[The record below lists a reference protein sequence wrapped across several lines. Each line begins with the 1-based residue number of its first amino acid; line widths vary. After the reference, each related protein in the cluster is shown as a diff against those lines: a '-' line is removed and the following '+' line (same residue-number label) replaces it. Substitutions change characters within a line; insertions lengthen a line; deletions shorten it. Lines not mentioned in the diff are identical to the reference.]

1 MVRSRSVIAI
11 PPGETVKE
19 ILENRGISQKEL
31 AARIDMSEKHV
42 SKLINGEVQLT
53 VDMARRLE
61 MALGPSVQFW
71 CNLEA
76 FYREDLLKAMEE
88 NAMEADIAIAR
99 KFPYKEMVRLGWV
112 EDVTA
117 WSERVIAFRKY
128 FEVAR
133 LELLQESLLPA
144 IACRK
149 LSDSEKSDLVMLA
162 WAQKAKLEAR
172 RIRTKAINVDGI
184 MRDIVRIRQMT
195 VMKPEDFCPE
205 LERVLAARGV
215 AIVFLPHINGS
226 FLHGATFRDGK
237 KLVIGMTVRGKDAD
251 KFWFS
256 LFHELGHVVLQHVGK
271 PEGTNEEE
279 EQAADVFARDALIS
293 PEDYRCFVSADH
305 FSKEAVYRFA
315 DHIGIDVGIVVGRL
329 QKDGFVAYNRLNELK
344 SKYEIVV

>member
-1 MVRSRSVIAI
+1 MIRSRSVIAV
-11 PPGETVKE
+11 PPGETIKE
-19 ILENRGISQKEL
+19 LLENRGISQKEL

-76 FYREDLLKAMEE
+76 FYREDLLKVMEE
-88 NAMEADIAIAR
+88 NAMETDIAIA
-99 KFPYKEMVRLGWV
+99 KKLPYKEMVRLGWL
-112 EDVTA
+112 EDMTA

-133 LELLQESLLPA
+133 LELLRGDLLPA

-162 WAQKAKLEAR
+162 WAQKAKLESR
-172 RIRTKAINVDGI
+172 SIRTKAINGEGLVK
-184 MRDIVRIRQMT
+184 DIAKIRRMT
-195 VMKPEDFCPE
+195 VMEPEVFGPE
-205 LERVLAARGV
+205 LVSILAARGV
-215 AIVFLPHINGS
+215 AMVFLPHMPGS
-226 FLHGATFRDGK
+226 FLHGVTFRDGK
-237 KLVIGMTVRGKDAD
+237 RLVIGMTVRGKDAD

-256 LFHELGHVVLQHVGK
+256 LFHELGHVVLQHVGRR
-271 PEGTNEEE
+271 EGTTEAEEL
-279 EQAADVFARDALIS
+279 AADEFARDALIS
-293 PEDYRCFVSADH
+293 PEDYKYFVSAAN
-305 FSKEAVYRFA
+305 FSKDAVYRFA
-315 DHIGIDVGIVVGRL
+315 DSIGIDAGIVVGRL